1 LQTDPVGDETVKVD
15 PVGDWHRTHYSAEIK
30 PEMDGQEVTLFGWVQ
45 EVRDL
50 GALRFIIMQD
60 REGTTQITVLRTKT
74 AAEVLSKTDVLQRRY
89 SIGVKGVVKKTD
101 KTPRGIEVL
110 PKEIRIFNTA
120 ATLPIDICDKTFAN
134 IEACLD
140 ARALDLCKEKNIAV
154 FKIQHTAVEA
164 IRSYLFDKGFLEV
177 HTPRI
182 IASATEGGAELFPV
196 NYFDRKAYLAQSPQ
210 LYKEELVMS
219 LEKVFEIGP
228 FFRAEESHTRRHLSE
243 FVSIDVEEAFAN
255 AEGVM
260 QLLEQ
265 VIQHVCR
272 SVNEKCQKELATLE
286 HRIKIPEIPFK
297 RFTYSQILEDLKG
310 EDVEI
315 PWGEDIPTPAFRKI
329 GKIHPHF
336 YFIVDWPTKSKAF
349 YIKPRDENPEIS
361 EGFDLMWRW
370 VELVS
375 GGTRIASKELLM
387 ERLKEKSL
395 NPESFK
401 HHLQT
406 FDYGMPP
413 HAGWAI
419 GMERLTM
426 MLTGKKNIREVTLYP
441 RDKFRLTP

>member
-1 LQTDPVGDETVKVD
+1 MQTDPVGDETVKVD